1 MENIDH
7 LIQCAKTKE
16 EIRVLFKLT
25 DRLYF
30 EKIISGKELSRL
42 DEIIREREAKIY
54 DADI

>member
-1 MENIDH
+1 MEKIDH
-7 LIQCAKTKE
+7 LLNCAKTLE

-30 EKIISGKELSRL
+30 QKIISGKEMSRL
-42 DEIIREREAKIY
+42 DKIIRQRETEIY

>member
-30 EKIISGKELSRL
+30 KKIISGKEMSRL
-42 DEIIREREAKIY
+42 DAIIMQQETKIY

>member
-30 EKIISGKELSRL
+30 KKIISGTEMSRL
-42 DEIIREREAKIY
+42 DAIIMQQETEIYNEEI
-54 DADI
+54 

>member
-1 MENIDH
+1 MEKIDH
-7 LIQCAKTKE
+7 LINCAKTLD

-30 EKIISGKELSRL
+30 QKIISGKEMSRL
-42 DEIIREREAKIY
+42 DEIIRQRETEIY

>member
-30 EKIISGKELSRL
+30 KKIISGKEMSRL
-42 DEIIREREAKIY
+42 DAIISQQETKIWNE
-54 DADI
+54 DI